1 MARNSALGEQPR
13 VGTHPGSNGRTSTT
27 VEGFKRALVDNLYY
41 IRGQGAQT
49 AGPDDIYAALAYT
62 VRDHLMERWRKTTDF
77 YAQERPKFVY
87 YLSAE
92 YLLGRQLTQNM
103 LYTETTGL
111 ARQALAEYGYDLDA
125 LIELEPEPG
134 LGNGGLGRLAACFL
148 DSMATLG
155 IPCVG
160 YGIRYE
166 FGIFKQTFRDGW
178 QAESPDEWLYYGNP
192 WEFEQ
197 PDRLVHVAFGGHTV
211 HDRDERGRA
220 RVRWVPAETVLGEP
234 YHTLVP
240 GFRSDTVNM
249 LRLWRARA
257 SQEFNFQLFD
267 GGDYTRAVEEK
278 IRSENITKVLY
289 PNDNTLQGR
298 ELRLRQQYFFVACSI
313 NDIIRRFLAFHD
325 DWSRFPETAVIQLN
339 DTHPVI
345 AIAELMRVLLDDY
358 RLVWDE
364 AWAITSR
371 SFGYTLH
378 TLLPEALEKWPVHL
392 LERIL
397 PRHLEIIYEINQRML
412 DEVAARYPGDLA
424 RIARMSII
432 EEGPERLVRMAH
444 LGAAGSFALNGV
456 SELQSGLLK
465 ERTLRDFHE
474 LWPGK
479 FTNVTNGVTPRRFMR
494 LANPRLAELITPLIG
509 DGWLT
514 DLEELRRLE
523 PFAEQPEFRRAWM
536 AVKRANK
543 TALVEAIDR
552 WTGIRVAP
560 DSLFDMMVKRL
571 HEFKRNL
578 LKTLHIITLYNRLV
592 AEPGLD
598 LLPRTFIFAA
608 KAAPGYHMAKLII
621 KLTNSVAEVV
631 NDDPAVAGRL
641 RVVFVPNFNVTVGE
655 WLYPAADVSEQI
667 SLAGKEA
674 SGTGNMKF
682 ALNGALTVGT
692 LDGANIEIREQVGA
706 GNFFLFGLSAP
717 EAFALKE
724 RGYRPREYYERDP
737 ELRAA
742 LDSIAG
748 GRFSRGDAQLFRP
761 IVDSLLNYDEYMLLA
776 DYPAYI
782 QCQDVVDAAYRD
794 QGRWARMSILNVA
807 RCGYFSSDR
816 SIRQYADEIWRVAPV
831 G

>member
-1 MARNSALGEQPR
+1 MTAHQAAINEPAHR
-13 VGTHPGSNGRTSTT
+13 GRTSAT
-27 VEGFKRALVDNLYY
+27 VDGFKRALMDNLYY

-49 AGPDDIYAALAYT
+49 AGPNDIYVALAYT
-62 VRDHLMERWRKTTDF
+62 VRDHLMDGWRRTADL
-77 YAQERPKFVY
+77 YAQARPKFVY

-92 YLLGRQLTQNM
+92 YLLGRQLAQNM
-103 LYTETTGL
+103 LYTGTTEL
-111 ARQALAEYGYDLDA
+111 ARQALAELGYDLDA

-166 FGIFKQTFRDGW
+166 FGIFKQSFRDGW
-178 QAESPDEWLYYGNP
+178 QAESPDEWLYHGNP

-197 PDRLVHVAFGGHTV
+197 PDRLVQVGFGGATERYT
-211 HDRDERGRA
+211 DAQGRD
-220 RVRWVPAETVLGEP
+220 RVRWTPGETVLGEP

-240 GFRSDTVNM
+240 GFRSGTVNM

-267 GGDYTRAVEEK
+267 GGDYIRAVAEK

-289 PNDNTLQGR
+289 PNDNTPEGR

-313 NDIIRRFLAFHD
+313 HDIIRRFLAFHAE
-325 DWSRFPETAVIQLN
+325 WASFPETAVIQLN

-345 AIAELMRVLLDDY
+345 AIAELMRVLTDDHG
-358 RLVWDE
+358 LEWDA
-364 AWAITSR
+364 AWAITTR

-378 TLLPEALEKWPVHL
+378 TLLPEALEKWPVSL
-392 LERIL
+392 FERLL
-397 PRHLEIIYEINQRML
+397 PRHLEIIYAINQRLL
-412 DEVAARYPGDLA
+412 DEVGARFPGDGD
-424 RIARMSII
+424 RIVRMSLI
-432 EEGPERLVRMAH
+432 EEGYERTVRMAH
-444 LGAAGSFALNGV
+444 LGATGSFALNGV
-456 SELQSGLLK
+456 SALQSGLLR
-465 ERTLRDFHE
+465 ERTLRDFYE
-474 LWPGK
+474 LWPEK
-479 FTNVTNGVTPRRFMR
+479 FTNVTNGVTPRRFVR
-494 LANPRLAELITPLIG
+494 LANPRLAGLITPLIG

-523 PFAEQPEFRRAWM
+523 PYADDAGFRRQWM
-536 AVKRANK
+536 AVKQANK
-543 TALVEAIDR
+543 TALAAALGR
-552 WTGIRVAP
+552 WTGISVAP

-578 LKTLHIITLYNRLV
+578 LKTLHIITLYHRLI
-592 AEPGLD
+592 ADPGLE
-598 LLPRTFIFAA
+598 LLTRTFIFAA

-631 NDDPAVAGRL
+631 NRDPVVAGRL

-655 WLYPAADVSEQI
+655 WLYPAADISEQI

-682 ALNGALTVGT
+682 ALNGALTAGT
-692 LDGANIEIREQVGA
+692 LDGANIEIREWVGA
-706 GNFFLFGLSAP
+706 ENFFLFGLTAP
-717 EAFALKE
+717 EVFALKAA
-724 RGYRPREYYERDP
+724 GYRPRDYYEQNE
-737 ELRAA
+737 ELRAT

-748 GRFSRGDAQLFRP
+748 GEFSDGDATLFRP
-761 IVDSLLNYDEYMLLA
+761 IVESLLDHDEYMLLA
-776 DYPAYI
+776 DYASYL
-782 QCQDVVDAAYRD
+782 QSQDAIEAAYRD
-794 QGRWARMSILNVA
+794 PARWARMSILNAA
-807 RCGYFSSDR
+807 RCGFFSSDR
-816 SIRQYADEIWRVAPV
+816 AIRQYAQTIWRVAPV

>member
-1 MARNSALGEQPR
+1 MAAKITPIGELPR
-13 VGTHPGSNGRTSTT
+13 QDSNGRTGTT
-27 VEGFKRALVDNLYY
+27 VEDFKRALVDNLYY
-41 IRGQGAQT
+41 IRGQGSQT
-49 AGPDDIYAALAYT
+49 ASPSDIYVALAYT
-62 VRDHLMERWRKTTDF
+62 VRDHLMDRWRRTADL
-77 YAQERPKFVY
+77 YAQVRPKFVY

-92 YLLGRQLTQNM
+92 YLLGRQLAQNM
-103 LYTETTGL
+103 LYTGTTEP
-111 ARQALAEYGYDLDA
+111 ARQALAELGYDLDD

-155 IPCVG
+155 LPCVG

-166 FGIFKQTFRDGW
+166 FGIFKQSFRDGW
-178 QAESPDEWLYYGNP
+178 QSESPDEWLYHGNP

-197 PDRLVHVAFGGHTV
+197 PDRLVQVGFGGHTV
-211 HDRDERGRA
+211 HYRDERGRA
-220 RVRWVPAETVLGEP
+220 RVRWVSGETVLGEP

-240 GFRSDTVNM
+240 GFRRDTVNM

-289 PNDNTLQGR
+289 PNDNTPQGR

-313 NDIIRRFLAFHD
+313 NDIIRRFLAFHR

-345 AIAELMRVLLDDY
+345 AIAELMRVLMDDHG
-358 RLVWDE
+358 LAWEE

-378 TLLPEALEKWPVHL
+378 TLLPEALEKWPL
-392 LERIL
+392 SLFERLL
-397 PRHLEIIYEINQRML
+397 PRHLEIIYDINQRML
-412 DEVAARYPGDLA
+412 DEVTARYPGDLD
-424 RIARMSII
+424 RVVRMSII
-432 EEGPERLVRMAH
+432 EEGPERLIRMAH
-444 LGAAGSFALNGV
+444 LGAASSFALNGV
-456 SELQSGLLK
+456 SALQSNLLK
-465 ERTLRDFHE
+465 ERTLHDFYE
-474 LWPGK
+474 LWPAK
-479 FTNVTNGVTPRRFMR
+479 FTNVTNGVTPRRFVR

-523 PFAEQPEFRRAWM
+523 PYAEDAEFCRRWM
-536 AVKRANK
+536 EVKRANK
-543 TALVEAIDR
+543 VALAEAIGR
-552 WTGIRVAP
+552 WTGIQVAP
-560 DSLFDMMVKRL
+560 DSMFDMMVKRL

-598 LLPRTFIFAA
+598 LLPRTLIFAA

-631 NDDPAVAGRL
+631 NADRAVAGRL

-682 ALNGALTVGT
+682 ALNGALTAGT
-692 LDGANIEIREQVGA
+692 LDGANVEIRERVGA
-706 GNFFLFGLSAP
+706 DNFFLFGLTAP
-717 EAFALKE
+717 EAVALKE
-724 RGYRPREYYERDP
+724 GGYRPRDYYERDP
-737 ELRAA
+737 ELRGT
-742 LDSIAG
+742 LDSIAS
-748 GRFSRGDAQLFRP
+748 GRFSHGDAQLFRP
-761 IVDSLLNYDEYMLLA
+761 IVDSLLYHDEYMLLA
-776 DYPAYI
+776 DYASYTR
-782 QCQDVVDAAYRD
+782 CQDAIEAAYRD
-794 QGRWARMSILNVA
+794 QQRWARMSILNAA

-816 SIRQYADEIWRVAPV
+816 SISQYAQEIWRVAPV
-831 G
+831 GP